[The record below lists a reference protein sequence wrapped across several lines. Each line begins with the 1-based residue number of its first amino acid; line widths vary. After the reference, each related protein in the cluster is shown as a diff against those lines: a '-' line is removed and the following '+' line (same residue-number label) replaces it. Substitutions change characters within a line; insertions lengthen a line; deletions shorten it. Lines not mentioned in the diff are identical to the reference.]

1 MTQFPDVRRHLD
13 GSIDFD
19 FYKRRASR
27 GRQRARQLVFARC
40 LRTIGRAG
48 EAALTAIRKLKPMP
62 DRSRAPTQV
71 IAAEIFVA
79 KLTGSRRR
87 RRVRLH

>member
-1 MTQFPDVRRHLD
+1 MIPFPDVRRHPD

-40 LRTIGRAG
+40 LRTIGGAG
-48 EAALTAIRKLKPMP
+48 KEALAAIRKLKPLP
-62 DRSRAPTQV
+62 EGSGAPTP
-71 IAAEIFVA
+71 ASAGEIFWR
-79 KLTGSRRR
+79 S
-87 RRVRLH
+87 